1 MVDAAISSY
10 EDEYRS
16 HISAAELKV
25 EQAENADREDDRRNA
40 TASADRAI
48 EAAKDVVQL
57 MELEGRSLKPPV
69 RADLQSRL
77 RTFRSTI
84 SDLKLRIKEARTP
97 QRPSGDRIREE
108 LFAGHSPGPGRE
120 EQQRMLAAE
129 DQIGKQT
136 SRLRDVNKTVLDME
150 DAGASVLNEL
160 HSQRESLLRTK
171 STLAHASEG
180 LETSKRLVR
189 SMARRAAA
197 NKLVLYVVIGLIGC
211 VILLVLYWQIFPAD
225 ASASTGSQTGGG
237 GGGGG
242 GGGDEWKIV
251 AKP

>member
-1 MVDAAISSY
+1 MSDAAISSY

-16 HISAAELKV
+16 HISAAERKV

-48 EAAKDVVQL
+48 EAARDVVQL

-69 RADLQSRL
+69 RTDLQGRL
-77 RTFRSTI
+77 RTFRGSI
-84 SDLKLRIKEARTP
+84 SDLKLRIKKARTP
-97 QRPSGDRIREE
+97 QRPNGDRIREE

-120 EQQRMLAAE
+120 EQQRILAGE
-129 DQIGKQT
+129 DHIGQQT

-150 DAGASVLNEL
+150 DAGASVLSEL
-160 HSQRESLLRTK
+160 HTQRESLLRTK
-171 STLAHASEG
+171 STLSHASEG
-180 LETSKRLVR
+180 LETSRRLVR
-189 SMARRAAA
+189 SMARRASA

-211 VILLVLYWQIFPAD
+211 VILLVLYWQISPAD
-225 ASASTGSQTGGG
+225 AASASTAPQTGE
-237 GGGGG
+237 
-242 GGGDEWKIV
+242 GGDEWKIV